1 MFAGR
6 LVTTD
11 DAEEFLA
18 VLSLDGVAAVRRLR
32 DDGVG
37 RNGGRGGL
45 R

>member
-32 DDGVG
+32 DEGVG